1 MHSPRNRC
9 RRVQS
14 VRASSSS
21 QISDKKSVN
30 RNALVALG
38 SAHTA
43 NVRRKKQPEWKSPY
57 RKVRTVMAKRRGHG
71 EGSISQRADGRWMA
85 RVDLGWENGRRRY
98 KALYGRTRR
107 DVAGKLTKVLRDVQR
122 QTVG

>member
-1 MHSPRNRC
+1 
-9 RRVQS
+9 
-14 VRASSSS
+14 
-21 QISDKKSVN
+21 
-30 RNALVALG
+30 
-38 SAHTA
+38 
-43 NVRRKKQPEWKSPY
+43 
-57 RKVRTVMAKRRGHG
+57 MAKRRGHG